1 MKKDNDNIIYGKSI
15 RNLRIN
21 NHLTQEQVAQLT
33 GFDTKYVSQVETGV
47 YMGTIKTMLRF
58 CEALNV
64 TPNDILTDFI
74 KNTNTNNE
82 LNDFCTKFQKLN
94 KKDKKNILALMES
107 MLSD

>member
-15 RNLRIN
+15 RNLRIY

-47 YMGTIKTMLRF
+47 YMGTIKTMLKF

-64 TPNDILTDFI
+64 TPNDILSDFI
-74 KNTNTNNE
+74 KDTSVNNE
-82 LNDFCTKFQKLN
+82 LNEFSTKFQKLN